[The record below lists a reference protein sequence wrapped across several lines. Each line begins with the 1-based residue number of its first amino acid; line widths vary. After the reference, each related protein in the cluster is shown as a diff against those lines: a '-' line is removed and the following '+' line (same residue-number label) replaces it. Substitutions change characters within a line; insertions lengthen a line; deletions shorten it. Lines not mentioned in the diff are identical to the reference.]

1 VAALGVLLSELWKAA
16 EYRRKRNKAT
26 GAVRILQAYAIFIIA
41 LQAGNTIYLFCSRQR
56 ELLDTANGMIALRI
70 LALVFSIPLLLGL
83 TFSRRDTSLIRRAQL
98 IDLDARTGF
107 LLKAISQIC
116 ENAPLLL
123 IGSVLPVLF
132 SMAMVPYGIDHALCS
147 TFLYP
152 FLAICAAFFIA
163 SVVGLV
169 NNYFPESYGR
179 AYIHDVTLTAALIAV
194 VLLNPAIYIQEGTM
208 LLNLGTFGSLDP
220 SSTPISCMLR
230 LDYVFML
237 SIGLL
242 ALGTVVTCLRKRL
255 PRIRL
260 PRKKQTIITRAHA
273 SSKSIYISPQHI
285 VFVTMV
291 SMIRRKGFLVM
302 DISVSA
308 ILSYFALNQQLTGSV
323 YLIASLLI
331 CINAV
336 AKALVF
342 LALDSAS
349 RRRLELYS
357 YEHVDGI
364 YVSASLLVAFMR
376 ALPPLICYM
385 IQGYIAS

>member
-26 GAVRILQAYAIFIIA
+26 GAVRILQAYAIFIITT
-41 LQAGNTIYLFCSRQR
+41 QAGNTIYLFCSRQR
-56 ELLDTANGMIALRI
+56 EMLDATDGMTALRS

-83 TFSRRDTSLIRRAQL
+83 AFSRKDTSLIKRAQI

-132 SMAMVPYGIDHALCS
+132 SMAMVPYGIDRALCS
-147 TFLYP
+147 ALLYP
-152 FLAICAAFFIA
+152 FLAICAAFFVA

-169 NNYFPESYGR
+169 NNYLPESYGR
-179 AYIHDVTLTAALIAV
+179 AYIHDVTLTAALIAS
-194 VLLNPAIYIQEGTM
+194 VLLNPAIYIQEGTI
-208 LLNLGTFGSLDP
+208 LLNLGIFGSLDP
-220 SSTPISCMLR
+220 SSTPISFLLR

-237 SIGLL
+237 SISLL
-242 ALGTVVTCLRKRL
+242 ALGAVVICLRKSL
-255 PRIRL
+255 PKIRL
-260 PRKKQTIITRAHA
+260 PRRKPTMIMRTHA
-273 SSKSIYISPQHI
+273 SSKSIDTSPKHI
-285 VFVTMV
+285 IFVNMV
-291 SMIRRKGFLVM
+291 SMIRRKSSLVM

-308 ILSYFALNQQLTGSV
+308 ILSYFALNQHLTGSV
-323 YLIASLLI
+323 YLIAILLI

-357 YEHVDGI
+357 YEHVDGM

-376 ALPPLICYM
+376 ALPPMICYV